1 MDRELPIIFSTAM
14 VRAILDGKKTQTR
27 RVVSPIQV
35 PYKLDEPI
43 GEDTWAAVAQNSVRY
58 GFCVFGKTAESVA
71 KQTFCPICSVGDRLY
86 VREAWAK
93 LEDNTNN
100 NIKGMVYR
108 ASEIDFYG
116 NDDEHIWADD
126 IKWKPSI
133 HMPKKNT
140 RIWLEVTGV
149 RCTRLQDIS
158 AMDCIAEGI
167 ERSTAIDVH
176 DRTVEEI
183 NKYREVW
190 DSLNAKRGY
199 GWDKNPWVWVIEFKK
214 VLAPSGGESEGE
226 R

>member
-14 VRAILDGKKTQTR
+14 VRAILEGKKTQTR
-27 RVVSPIQV
+27 RVLLPQPRNGVRNSPFV
-35 PYKLDEPI
+35 KSGLEDLHGYKIKP
-43 GEDTWAAVAQNSVRY
+43 SY
-58 GFCVFGKTAESVA
+58 Y
-71 KQTFCPICSVGDRLY
+71 PGDRLY
-86 VREAWAK
+86 VRESFCLGK
-93 LEDNTNN
+93 IEEEDLADGYTGQLYVSQCINEN
-100 NIKGMVYR
+100 
-108 ASEIDFYG
+108 DFIPKEYCLSS
-116 NDDEHIWADD
+116 D
-126 IKWKPSI
+126 ICIEEVTWKPSI

-149 RCTRLQDIS
+149 KCTRLQDIS

-183 NKYREVW
+183 NKYRELW
-190 DSLNAKRGY
+190 DSLNARRGY